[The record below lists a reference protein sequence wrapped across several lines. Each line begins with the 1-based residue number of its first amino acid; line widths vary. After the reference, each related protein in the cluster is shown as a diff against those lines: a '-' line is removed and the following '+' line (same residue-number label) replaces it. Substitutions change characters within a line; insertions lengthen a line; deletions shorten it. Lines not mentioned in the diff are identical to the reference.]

1 MHCNCVQYQC
11 FSQQVFLLNL
21 LLLLFL
27 VPPIGISLRCSCR
40 CPKHH
45 FRQRHQRSLCT
56 ASDSYESCKTCRVAS
71 YTAPPRQP
79 CHDFVCCASKGLKHG
94 MLGGFLRN
102 TSVFLTPRIG
112 AWPNWSKTLGHQ
124 SLLPGM
130 ELTKQH
136 IMSSRCHAKPRC
148 WANIFGPEFNSL

>member
-1 MHCNCVQYQC
+1 MRCGKLH
-11 FSQQVFLLNL
+11 STPKAALSRLRLLR
-21 LLLLFL
+21 
-27 VPPIGISLRCSCR
+27 I
-40 CPKHH
+40 
-45 FRQRHQRSLCT
+45 
-56 ASDSYESCKTCRVAS
+56 
-71 YTAPPRQP
+71 
-79 CHDFVCCASKGLKHG
+79 KGLKHG
-94 MLGGFLRN
+94 MFGGFLQN

-148 WANIFGPEFNSL
+148 WANIFGSKYNSFLRVSTLNADMRGSPFASHLFQAFRDFDNLYIDVAVGKLTRRQHTGQACTNNTYI